1 MFASGPSN
9 QSFTF
14 TFDGRTLIA
23 FDHCFVIVPY
33 VRTFQSRTPRK
44 DYGMGWLQ
52 LLKYACCSLG
62 DAEIARP
69 DNTRLDNA
77 AQGSGVREQG
87 SAGRLIA
94 AE

>member
-1 MFASGPSN
+1 MKQKITECKFHNKLLTVVEQHS
-9 QSFTF
+9 
-14 TFDGRTLIA
+14 IA
-23 FDHCFVIVPY
+23 CF
-33 VRTFQSRTPRK
+33 Q
-44 DYGMGWLQ
+44 
-52 LLKYACCSLG
+52 G

-77 AQGSGVREQG
+77 AQGSGVREQS